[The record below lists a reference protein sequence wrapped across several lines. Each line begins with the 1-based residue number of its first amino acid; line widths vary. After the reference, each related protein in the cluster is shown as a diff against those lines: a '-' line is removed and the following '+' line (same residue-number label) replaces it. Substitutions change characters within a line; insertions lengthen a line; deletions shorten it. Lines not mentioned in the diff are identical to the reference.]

1 MLDEVIQNLKT
12 HLEPLFARI
21 KQIQAMFSTSKDVYG
36 DLMGVDLD
44 DSSILAVQL
53 SNPVGVARVSR
64 VGAIALSTGV
74 ITEDAITDNAA
85 MTVALK
91 KMITTGQ
98 IRVKNIAMAMPGNK
112 VAIKEIKVDGPLS
125 DSEAEAHA
133 WQEARRTFP
142 ELAKN
147 LFLDFVQVE
156 RPGKQYV
163 LVVVFCR
170 REDILPRVETLQQA
184 GLTPKI
190 MEVDYYAL
198 ERAYPL
204 FASQLPSEH
213 VDQYLAVIDFN
224 PHSILFLVMYKKTV
238 IFRSRQAYT
247 GDVLVPLVQRAMQ
260 LEVSVGK
267 VKPLTLTPMAA
278 SLQTPLQIN
287 IENHTDFLNE
297 DQKTHILMTI
307 RRLFQSFYSENP
319 GKVIAHIAF
328 SGRCALLPEITQYLG
343 KSLEIPVKT
352 VNPLLALK
360 VGEHVDVNR
369 TMKIGPALTVS
380 CGLAL
385 RGIPLWK

>member
-156 RPGKQYV
+156 R
-163 LVVVFCR
+163 
-170 REDILPRVETLQQA
+170 
-184 GLTPKI
+184 
-190 MEVDYYAL
+190 
-198 ERAYPL
+198 
-204 FASQLPSEH
+204 
-213 VDQYLAVIDFN
+213 
-224 PHSILFLVMYKKTV
+224 
-238 IFRSRQAYT
+238 
-247 GDVLVPLVQRAMQ
+247 
-260 LEVSVGK
+260 
-267 VKPLTLTPMAA
+267 
-278 SLQTPLQIN
+278 
-287 IENHTDFLNE
+287 
-297 DQKTHILMTI
+297 
-307 RRLFQSFYSENP
+307 
-319 GKVIAHIAF
+319 
-328 SGRCALLPEITQYLG
+328 
-343 KSLEIPVKT
+343 
-352 VNPLLALK
+352 
-360 VGEHVDVNR
+360 
-369 TMKIGPALTVS
+369 
-380 CGLAL
+380 
-385 RGIPLWK
+385 

>member
-1 MLDEVIQNLKT
+1 MLDEVIKNLKT
-12 HLEPLFARI
+12 QLEPLFSRI
-21 KQIQAMFSTSKDVYG
+21 KQIQDMFSTSKDVYG
-36 DLMGVDLD
+36 DLVGVDLD

-53 SNPVGVARVSR
+53 SNPLGVARVSR
-64 VGAIALSTGV
+64 VGAVGLSAGV
-74 ITEDAITDNAA
+74 IVEDAITDNAA

-91 KMITTGQ
+91 KMIHVAQ
-98 IRVKNIAMAMPGNK
+98 VRAKNIAMAMPGNK
-112 VAIKEIKVDGPLS
+112 VAIKEIKVDRPLS
-125 DSEAEAHA
+125 DSEAEARA

-142 ELAKN
+142 ELVKS

-156 RPGKQYV
+156 RPGKECV

-170 REDILPRVETLQQA
+170 REDVLPRVETLQQA

-204 FASQLPSEH
+204 FASQLPPNH
-213 VDQYLAVIDFN
+213 VDHYLAVIDFN
-224 PHSILFLVMYKKTV
+224 PHSFLFLVMHKKTV

-247 GDVLVPLVQRAMQ
+247 GDVLVPIVQRAMD
-260 LEVSVGK
+260 LEVSTVK
-267 VKPLTLTPMAA
+267 VKPVTLTPIGV
-278 SLQTPLQIN
+278 SLQTPLQMN
-287 IENHTDFLNE
+287 IEQQDNLLN
-297 DQKTHILMTI
+297 DNQKTHVLMTI

-319 GKVIAHIAF
+319 GKAITHIAL
-328 SGRCALLPEITQYLG
+328 SGRCSLIPEIVHHLE

-360 VGEHVDVNR
+360 MGESVDANR
-369 TMKIGPALTVS
+369 AIKIGPALTIS